1 MKMFYVLKKEV
12 NEFFKISNRKINE
25 ILENN
30 NKLLKESQTSKQL
43 TEMNISVQELKIETE
58 ACKKCMRKKF
68 WGKKTPT

>member
-43 TEMNISVQELKIETE
+43 TEMNISVQELKTETE
-58 ACKKCMRKKF
+58 ACKKMHAEEI
-68 WGKKTPT
+68 PE

>member
-43 TEMNISVQELKIETE
+43 TEMNKSVQELKIEME
-58 ACKKCMRKKF
+58 ASKKNAS
-68 WGKKTPT
+68 